1 MSSPGFLN
9 ASPST
14 SPGFSRVR
22 IFFGSESKSE
32 SESGFRSTPV
42 KSDCLNYNCG
52 NLVTRIDESFEIER
66 DLWTASEQNSTAE
79 VEFNNAE
86 KQREEAVNMSDNDI
100 INLNVGGK
108 KLTTR
113 RSTLCQVKDS
123 LLATMFSGRW
133 EDNIERDKDGAVF
146 FDFNPQHFILILNYL
161 RVKKIETPENPP
173 PLPKVPEDQSESFN
187 SLVRYLG
194 LSNEISALSKI
205 TPSEK
210 FNSCSSGV
218 TLEEGG
224 QVAVHNQT
232 QVHDYVLGE
241 NLYSQGTVNL
251 KLKLESFQNNY
262 WMFVGVT
269 KASSNQS
276 LASVSNRASFNWS
289 GSYGWNLGFAGG
301 WVWENGTCTIGRTL
315 KNVSKQGDT
324 VKLVLE
330 CEAGKLSLHLPTGR
344 KFNID
349 IPKAKTWRLN
359 VALLNPG
366 DRIRI
371 LKN

>member
-1 MSSPGFLN
+1 M
-9 ASPST
+9 
-14 SPGFSRVR
+14 
-22 IFFGSESKSE
+22 
-32 SESGFRSTPV
+32 

-52 NLVTRIDESFEIER
+52 NLVTRIDESFEIQR

-79 VEFNNAE
+79 VEFNNAG

-173 PLPKVPEDQSESFN
+173 PLPKVPEDQSESFR
-187 SLVRYLG
+187 SLVQYLG
-194 LSNEISALSKI
+194 LSNEISAPSKI

-210 FNSCSSGV
+210 FNCCSSGV

-224 QVAVHNQT
+224 QVAVHDQST
-232 QVHDYVLGE
+232 GYQYALGE
-241 NLYSQGTVNL
+241 NVYNEGTVNL
-251 KLKLESFQNNY
+251 KLKIESFQNNM
-262 WMFVGVT
+262 WMFVGAT
-269 KASSNQS
+269 KGNVIPVLSDCIK
-276 LASVSNRASFNWS
+276 RKWS
-289 GSYGWNLGFAGG
+289 GTYGWVLGLNGG
-301 WVWENGTCTIGRTL
+301 PVCKDGSFKVDQAL

-330 CEAGKLSLHLPTGR
+330 CEAGKLSLYLPTGQ

-349 IPKAKTWRLN
+349 IPNAETWRLN
-359 VALLNPG
+359 VSLLNPG
-366 DRIRI
+366 DRARI
-371 LKN
+371 LKD